1 MESQKAVELCG
12 KILEIQSL
20 MAAYSTDGRKPE
32 QPSLYKKLYD
42 EVYLDL
48 EEAKYTNP
56 NQHKSLEVF
65 YAFLKMQDFPT
76 YASRRAYIQEIYGDI
91 LLELKRIQRHI
102 PTSKN
107 WTKANEVLNDELS
120 PIRTQWLKAKNFIYA
135 PSPDFENSIK
145 ESINSIES
153 CLMILL
159 DEPNNSLGKIIKN
172 ANLDSD
178 IERLIN
184 QVYGIASNKSFV
196 RHGGV
201 GNSGVGKEEAE
212 FFLDFSSSAIIYIAA
227 KNKVKKA

>member
-1 MESQKAVELCG
+1 MDSNKALEVG
-12 KILEIQSL
+12 KKILEIQSL
-20 MAAYSTDGRKPE
+20 MVAYSTDGRESK
-32 QPSLYKKLYD
+32 QPTLYKQLYD

-56 NQHKSLEVF
+56 NPHKSLEVF
-65 YAFLKMQDFPT
+65 HGFLKLQEFTT

-107 WTKANEVLNDELS
+107 WTKANEVLNDELT
-120 PIRTQWLKAKNFIYA
+120 PVRIQWLKAKNFIYA
-135 PSPDFENSIK
+135 PTPDFENSIK

-159 DEPNNSLGKIIKN
+159 DAPTSSLGKIIKN
-172 ANLDSD
+172 ANLDND

-184 QVYGIASNKSFV
+184 QVYGIASNKNFV

-201 GNSGVGKEEAE
+201 ESSGIAKEEAE
-212 FFLDFSSSAIIYIAA
+212 FFLDFSSVAILYITA
-227 KNKVKKA
+227 KMKVKK